1 MNTIAVS
8 NISVFLGNAFYVFY
22 CKLSLGFNVYLVE
35 KIDTACTVLIKVCE
49 INATLI
55 NENGREF

>member
-1 MNTIAVS
+1 MLIPSSTANYHWV
-8 NISVFLGNAFYVFY
+8 
-22 CKLSLGFNVYLVE
+22 FNVYFVE

-55 NENGREF
+55 NENGGEF